1 MKNKKILNFF
11 RNLSLDKKVAAA
23 IIACVI
29 LSIAVLTIL
38 IVRRE
43 TTLLEDDNR
52 KNAEVLAASISTA
65 LKDNMLGGRPEET
78 VRILKEL
85 SGMKGVEEIAVLN
98 PDGSPAFGMRAPAL
112 ELNADISET
121 ILKGDEAAFLTA
133 ESQYFI
139 KPLINEKQCRSCHAD
154 NKQIRGAVVVRL
166 STSGISGHITA
177 LIERMIG
184 FGIAVSVILS
194 ALLMIL
200 ARRML
205 ISPIKGLT
213 EAASRITAG
222 NFVLFNQ
229 RGTDCYEML
238 NCEKKSAL
246 PMVMNPSPAGWK
258 AERFARKKLPETL
271 P

>member
-1 MKNKKILNFF
+1 
-11 RNLSLDKKVAAA
+11 
-23 IIACVI
+23 
-29 LSIAVLTIL
+29 
-38 IVRRE
+38 
-43 TTLLEDDNR
+43 
-52 KNAEVLAASISTA
+52 
-65 LKDNMLGGRPEET
+65 MLGGRPEET
-78 VRILKEL
+78 VRLLKEL
-85 SGMKGVEEIAVLN
+85 SGIKGVEEIAVLD
-98 PDGSPAFGMRAPAL
+98 PDGRPAFGMPAPTFELKEDMKDAL
-112 ELNADISET
+112 
-121 ILKGDEAAFLTA
+121 LKGHEAEFSTA

-139 KPLINEKQCRSCHAD
+139 KPLINEKQCRSCHTD
-154 NKQIRGAVVVRL
+154 NKQIRGVVVVKL
-166 STSGISGHITA
+166 STSGISGNIID
-177 LIERMIG
+177 LIERMTG
-184 FGIAVSVILS
+184 FGIAASVVLS
-194 ALLMIL
+194 ALLIIL

-238 NCEKKSAL
+238 NCEKKSVL

>member
-11 RNLSLDKKVAAA
+11 RNLSLDKKFAAA

-43 TTLLEDDNR
+43 TILLEADNR
-52 KNAEVLAASISTA
+52 KNAEILSASISTA

-78 VRILKEL
+78 VRLLKEL
-85 SGMKGVEEIAVLN
+85 SGIKGVEEIAVLK
-98 PDGSPAFGMRAPAL
+98 PDGSPAFGMRAPVL
-112 ELNADISET
+112 ELKEDMKENL
-121 ILKGDEAAFLTA
+121 LKGHAAEFSTA

-139 KPLINEKQCRSCHAD
+139 KPLINEKQCRSCHTD
-154 NKQIRGAVVVRL
+154 NKQIRGVVVVKL
-166 STSGISGHITA
+166 STSGISGNIID
-177 LIERMIG
+177 LIERMAG
-184 FGIAVSVILS
+184 FGMAASVILS
-194 ALLMIL
+194 ALLIIL
-200 ARRML
+200 VRFML

-238 NCEKKSAL
+238 NCEKKSAFPWL
-246 PMVMNPSPAGWK
+246 
-258 AERFARKKLPETL
+258 
-271 P
+271 